1 MPVWLRRWSTAS
13 CTMARSSTSKDRH
26 GGSKA
31 VQSTTIWCHRQ
42 LPPPTAPKLPSTHST
57 ALVDRRTRC
66 VERIVV
72 DVIPVDGHHVPMPTR
87 QENTNTSATTSDLS
101 TDARPE
107 TLWGNDA
114 LLAQG
119 LHKPA
124 ACTHS
129 PRATTTRSLRSLST
143 IQRPTIP
150 VGPTLAP
157 LYQFYPRLTPTRLSH
172 FYPGIHTRRLTRVA
186 MPNSVFATCQLS
198 PLGRAATSRR
208 SLETSIPT
216 NTSVIRLVLRGQT
229 SLGPV
234 LQIRARV
241 AQATVR
247 AAREQDEMTELRHGL
262 EWDQSPAACLALS
275 ASHGL

>member
-72 DVIPVDGHHVPMPTR
+72 EVIPIDGHHAPMPTR

-124 ACTHS
+124 ACTH
-129 PRATTTRSLRSLST
+129 PRATTTRSLRSLYYSKT
-143 IQRPTIP
+143 NYPGRSDAGSAVP
-150 VGPTLAP
+150 VLS
-157 LYQFYPRLTPTRLSH
+157 RLTP
-172 FYPGIHTRRLTRVA
+172 PGCPTFIPAFTPGAWPGWRC
-186 MPNSVFATCQLS
+186 PIQYS
-198 PLGRAATSRR
+198 P
-208 SLETSIPT
+208 P
-216 NTSVIRLVLRGQT
+216 
-229 SLGPV
+229 
-234 LQIRARV
+234 
-241 AQATVR
+241 
-247 AAREQDEMTELRHGL
+247 
-262 EWDQSPAACLALS
+262 
-275 ASHGL
+275 